1 MFQYPRRAGIS
12 LTLLFLL
19 LVSVAAR
26 AQNPTGVIDGTIRDQ
41 TDQAVPGVTV
51 LVNGASLIQKDL
63 AVVSNAEGF
72 YRLQLLPPGVYT
84 VRYEL
89 AGFQSVQREG
99 LIVAAGQATT
109 INIKLNVSSV
119 QESVTVRGESPTVDT
134 TSAKLGFNTTRDLV
148 ENVPTRRD
156 FSSLMATIP
165 GVEGQAGN
173 TGVAGN
179 LPRLV
184 VLGAGSMANSYTFDG
199 ANVLD
204 PGISSD
210 QTAKFS
216 YDIVEEVQVIKAAK
230 PAEVGFA
237 QGGSFQIIT
246 KSGGNDFHGDAS
258 GYYRGDS
265 LQSDNVTADLKALG
279 VGSTS
284 NRVIKGWDT
293 SVSPGGR
300 IIKDRLWWFGSGRR
314 QQENLQLLG
323 YPDPQISSINAA
335 FAKATYQPDAKNR
348 IAGSYQDWREEVNPF
363 FRSMAPSQAGD
374 ANVRF
379 LRRPTGRLGSV
390 RWNSTLT
397 NTILATAGFAQ
408 GKQTLSAVWPDVTGI
423 GPGIRDLVTAFRYNR
438 PDVLSK
444 EAPSWNT
451 NVSGSLSWFVPDAAG
466 RHDVKMGA
474 EYTTSKVINAMSAPG
489 GDYQLRT
496 NSGVPAQVILL
507 STPISGDAR
516 IKTTSLFVQDGWTIR
531 NKLTLNVGARYDRFT
546 PSRQETSAGG
556 GTWANTPLAITYPV
570 LAPHP
575 IAAVDPQW
583 TWNSVAPRL
592 AVSFTPD
599 PRTVLRASYSRYYH
613 YVNTGMIPGADEN
626 VVTSLT
632 LRWTDSN
639 GDQKYQIGEEGA
651 LLSRAGGPDNVSFDR
666 SIRHPYTDE
675 LVVGVSR
682 ELFADFSVSANY
694 IHRHDTDLI
703 HTMQVGIP
711 DSAYTPVAAVDP
723 GPDGVTGNGDDHP
736 ITVYSQNPATFG
748 QEQFIEANPSA
759 YGKDNDRMYDGF
771 ELVANRRLSHNIQFV
786 GSLIAQKMTSLTPV
800 SDFYTSGLFFNPN
813 DQINA
818 TGRDPAVEPVLVK
831 LQGTYSGKW
840 GVLVSG
846 YYRYSSGV
854 VYTRQLVVRGLPQ
867 GTTTI
872 FAEPLGSS
880 ELPHNHNVD
889 VRVEKSVR
897 IPHGARIAGSL
908 DVFNLLNASTITAV
922 GTSTGVN
929 LGRPQVIVNPRIARV
944 GVRLTW

>member
-1 MFQYPRRAGIS
+1 MVHHSRRAGIS
-12 LTLLFLL
+12 FTVFALL
-19 LVSVAAR
+19 LLSTAAR
-26 AQNPTGVIDGTIRDQ
+26 AQNPTGVIDGIIRDQ
-41 TDQAVPGVTV
+41 TDQALPGVTV
-51 LVNGASLIQKDL
+51 LANSPALIQKDL
-63 AVVSNAEGF
+63 AVVTNAEGF

-89 AGFQSVQREG
+89 GGFQSLQREG
-99 LIVAAGQATT
+99 LIVAAGQSTT

-179 LPRLV
+179 FPRLV

-237 QGGSFQIIT
+237 QGGSFQIVT

-265 LQSDNVTADLKALG
+265 LQSNNVTADLKALG

-284 NRVIKGWDT
+284 NRVIKGWDL
-293 SVSPGGR
+293 SASPGGR
-300 IIKDRLWWFGSGRR
+300 IIRDRLWWFGSARR
-314 QQENLQLLG
+314 QEEDLTLLG
-323 YPDPQISSINAA
+323 YPDPQISSINAV
-335 FAKATYQPDAKNR
+335 FAKATFQPDVKNR
-348 IAGSYQDWREEVNPF
+348 IAGFYQDWREEVNPF

-379 LRRPTGRLGSV
+379 LRQPTGRLGSV

-397 NTILATAGFAQ
+397 NKVLATAGFAY
-408 GKQTLSAVWPDVTGI
+408 GKQTLNAVWPDVTGV
-423 GPGIRDLVTAFRYNR
+423 GPGIRDLVTGFRFNR

-466 RHDVKMGA
+466 RHDVKVGA
-474 EYTTSKVINAMSAPG
+474 EHTTSKVVNAMSAPG
-489 GDYQLRT
+489 GDYQLRV

-516 IKTTSLFVQDGWTIR
+516 IKTTSLFLQDAWTIR
-531 NKLTLNVGARYDRFT
+531 NKLTFNLGVRYDRFI
-546 PSRQETSAGG
+546 PSRQQTSAGG
-556 GTWANTPLAITYPV
+556 GTWAGTSLATTFPV

-583 TWNSVAPRL
+583 SWNNIAPRL
-592 AVSFTPD
+592 AASYTVD
-599 PRTVLRASYSRYYH
+599 PRTVFRASYSRYYH

-632 LRWTDSN
+632 LRWADLN
-639 GDQKYQIGEEGA
+639 NDQRYQIGEEGA
-651 LLSRAGGPDNVSFDR
+651 LLSRAGGPDNVSFDT
-666 SIRHPYTDE
+666 SIKHPYTDE
-675 LVVGVSR
+675 FVVGLSR
-682 ELFADFSVSANY
+682 EMFADFSVSANY
-694 IHRHDTDLI
+694 IHRKDTDLI

-711 DSAYTPVAAVDP
+711 DSSYSTVSAIDP
-723 GPDGVTGNGDDHP
+723 GPDGVTGNGDDHT
-736 ITVYSQNPATFG
+736 ISVYAQNSATFG
-748 QEQFIEANPSA
+748 QEQFIEANPSK

-771 ELVANRRLSHNIQFV
+771 ELVANKRMSHRIQFV
-786 GSLIAQKMTSLTPV
+786 GSLIVQKMTSLTPV

-831 LQGTYSGKW
+831 LQSTYNAKW
-840 GVLVSG
+840 GILLSG

-867 GTTTI
+867 GTITI
-872 FAEPLGSS
+872 FAEPLGAS
-880 ELPHNHNVD
+880 ELPHNHNTD
-889 VRVEKSVR
+889 FRVEKSFR
-897 IPHGARIAGSL
+897 TPHGVRLSGSI

-922 GTSTGVN
+922 GTSTAVN
-929 LGRPQVIVNPRIARV
+929 LGRPQVIVNPRIARL
-944 GVRLTW
+944 GLRLTW

>member
-1 MFQYPRRAGIS
+1 MFHSSHRAAVS
-12 LTLLFLL
+12 LMLLGSLL
-19 LVSVAAR
+19 MSAVAR
-26 AQNPTGVIDGTIRDQ
+26 AQNPTGVIDGIIRDQ
-41 TDQAVPGVTV
+41 TDQPIPGVTV
-51 LVNGASLIQKDL
+51 LANSPALIQRDFT
-63 AVVSNAEGF
+63 VVTNAEGY
-72 YRLQLLPPGVYT
+72 YRLQLLPPGMYML
-84 VRYEL
+84 RYEL
-89 AGFQSVQREG
+89 SGFQSIQREG
-99 LIVAAGQATT
+99 LIVAAGQTTT
-109 INIKLNVSSV
+109 IHLRMNVSAL

-134 TSAKLGFNTTRDLV
+134 TSAKLGFNATRDLV

-179 LPRLV
+179 FPRLV

-230 PAEVGFA
+230 PAEIGFA
-237 QGGSFQIIT
+237 QGGSFQIVT
-246 KSGGNDFHGDAS
+246 KSGGNDLHGDAS

-265 LQSDNVTADLKALG
+265 LQADNVTSDLRALG

-284 NRVIKGWDT
+284 NRVLKGWDV
-293 SVSPGGR
+293 SASPGGR
-300 IIKDRLWWFGSGRR
+300 IVRDRLWWFGSARR

-323 YPDPQISSINAA
+323 YPDPQISSISAV
-335 FAKATYQPDAKNR
+335 FAKTTYQPDARNR
-348 IAGSYQDWREEVNPF
+348 VAASYQDWREEVDPF
-363 FRSMAPSQAGD
+363 FRGMAPSLAGD

-379 LRRPTGRLGSV
+379 LRQPTGRLGSV

-397 NTILATAGFAQ
+397 NSILATAGFAA
-408 GKQTLSAVWPDVTGI
+408 GRQTLNAVWPDVTGV

-466 RHDVKMGA
+466 RHDLKMGA
-474 EYTTSKVINAMSAPG
+474 EYTASKVINAMSAPG
-489 GDYQLRT
+489 GDYQLRV
-496 NSGVPAQVILL
+496 NSGLPAQVILL

-516 IKTTSLFVQDGWTIR
+516 IKTASLYLQDGWTIR
-531 NKLTLNVGARYDRFT
+531 NTLTLNLGVRYDRFT
-546 PSRQETSAGG
+546 PSRQQTSAGG
-556 GTWANTPLAITYPV
+556 GTWAGTSLASTFPV

-575 IAAVDPQW
+575 VTAVDPQW
-583 TWNSVAPRL
+583 TWNNVAPRL
-592 AVSFTPD
+592 AASYTLD
-599 PRTVLRASYSRYYH
+599 PATVLRASYSRYYH

-632 LRWTDSN
+632 LRWNDLN
-639 GDQKYQIGEEGA
+639 ADQRYQIGEEGA
-651 LLSRAGGPDNVSFDR
+651 LLSRAGGPDNVTFDA

-675 LVVGVSR
+675 FVLGLSR
-682 ELFADFSVSANY
+682 EMFANFSVSANY

-711 DSAYTPVAAVDP
+711 DSSYSAVAVSDP
-723 GPDGVTGNGDDHP
+723 GPDGINGSADDRTL
-736 ITVYSQNPATFG
+736 TVYAQNPATFG
-748 QEQFIEANPSA
+748 QEQFVEANPSK
-759 YGKDNDRMYDGF
+759 YGKDNDRTYDGL
-771 ELVANRRLSHNIQFV
+771 ELVANKRMSQQIQFV
-786 GSLIAQKMTSLTPV
+786 GSLVVQKMTSLTPV

-831 LQGTYSGKW
+831 LQSTYNAKW
-840 GVLVSG
+840 GVLLSG

-867 GTTTI
+867 GTITI
-872 FAEPLGSS
+872 FAEPLGGSA
-880 ELPHNHNVD
+880 LPHNHNVD
-889 VRVEKSVR
+889 FRAEKSFR
-897 IPHGARIAGSL
+897 IPHGARFAASVDI
-908 DVFNLLNASTITAV
+908 FNLLNASTITAV
-922 GTSTGVN
+922 GTSTAVN
-929 LGRPQVIVNPRIARV
+929 LGRPQVIVNPRIARL
-944 GVRLTW
+944 GLRMTW

>member
-1 MFQYPRRAGIS
+1 VVSAILILLPGNTRA
-12 LTLLFLL
+12 F
-19 LVSVAAR
+19 V
-26 AQNPTGVIDGTIRDQ
+26 QNPTGVIDGTLRDQ
-41 TDQAVPGVTV
+41 TDQVIPGVTI
-51 LVNGASLIQKDL
+51 LVNSPALIQKDMA
-63 AVVSNAEGF
+63 AVTNAEGF
-72 YRLQLLPPGVYT
+72 YRLQLLPPGVYSL
-84 VRYEL
+84 RYEL
-89 AGFQSVQREG
+89 AGFQPIQREG
-99 LIVAAGQATT
+99 IIVGAGQTTT
-109 INIKLNVSSV
+109 INIKMNVSSL

-134 TSAKLGFNTTRDLV
+134 TSAKVGFNTTRDLV

-179 LPRLV
+179 FARLV

-216 YDIVEEVQVIKAAK
+216 YDIVEEVQVVKAAK

-237 QGGSFQIIT
+237 QGGSFQIVT

-258 GYYRGDS
+258 GYFRDDA
-265 LQSDNVTADLKALG
+265 LQGNNVTADLKALG

-284 NRVIKGWDT
+284 NRVLNAWDV
-293 SVSPGGR
+293 SASPGGR
-300 IIKDRLWWFGSGRR
+300 IVRDRLWWFGSLRR
-314 QQENLQLLG
+314 QEEELQLLG
-323 YPDPQISSINAA
+323 YPDPQVSSINAG
-335 FAKATYQPDAKNR
+335 FAKATYQPDPKNR
-348 IAGSYQDWREEVNPF
+348 ISASYQDWREEVNPF

-379 LRRPTGRLGSV
+379 LRRPTGKLGSV

-397 NTILATAGFAQ
+397 NSILATAGYAS
-408 GKQTLSAVWPDVTGI
+408 GKQTLSAVWPDVASV
-423 GPGIRDLVTAFRYNR
+423 GPGIRDLVTAIRYNR

-444 EAPSWNT
+444 EAPSWNS
-451 NVSGSLSWFVPDAAG
+451 NVSGSLSWFVPAAAG
-466 RHDVKMGA
+466 RHDLKVGA
-474 EYTTSKVINAMSAPG
+474 EYTSSKVINAMSTPG
-489 GDYQLRT
+489 GDYQLRV
-496 NSGVPAQVILL
+496 NNGVPAQVILL

-516 IKTTSLFVQDGWTIR
+516 IKTTSAFLQDAWTLR
-531 NKLTLNVGARYDRFT
+531 NRLTLNLGLRYDRFT
-546 PSRQETSAGG
+546 PSRQETAAGG
-556 GTWANTPLAITYPV
+556 GTWAGTTLAQTYPV
-570 LAPHP
+570 LAAHP
-575 IAAVDPQW
+575 VTAVDPQW
-583 TWNSVAPRL
+583 VWNNVAPRL
-592 AVSFTPD
+592 AASFTID
-599 PRTVLRASYSRYYH
+599 PATVLRGSYSRYYH

-632 LRWTDSN
+632 LRWADLN
-639 GDQKYQIGEEGA
+639 ADQRYQIGEEGA
-651 LLSRAGGPDNVSFDR
+651 LLSLAGGPDNVTFDQ
-666 SIRHPYTDE
+666 SIKHPYTDE
-675 LVVGVSR
+675 FVVGLSR
-682 ELFADFSVSANY
+682 EMFADFSINANY
-694 IHRHDTDLI
+694 IHRRDTDLI

-711 DSAYTPVAAVDP
+711 DSAYSPVPALDP
-723 GPDGVTGNGDDHP
+723 GPDGVAGTGDDRSL
-736 ITVYSQNPATFG
+736 IVFAQNPATFG
-748 QEQFIEANPSA
+748 QERFVEVNPSKF
-759 YGKDNDRMYDGF
+759 GKDNDRTYDGF
-771 ELVANRRLSHNIQFV
+771 ELVANKRMSHQIQFV
-786 GSLIAQKMTSLTPV
+786 GSMVLQKMTSLTPV
-800 SDFYTSGLFFNPN
+800 SDFYTAGLFFNPN

-831 LQGTYSGKW
+831 LQGTYRARW
-840 GVLVSG
+840 GILLSG

-872 FAEPLGSS
+872 FAEPLGAS

-897 IPHGARIAGSL
+897 IPHGIRFAASV

-944 GVRLTW
+944 GVRVTW